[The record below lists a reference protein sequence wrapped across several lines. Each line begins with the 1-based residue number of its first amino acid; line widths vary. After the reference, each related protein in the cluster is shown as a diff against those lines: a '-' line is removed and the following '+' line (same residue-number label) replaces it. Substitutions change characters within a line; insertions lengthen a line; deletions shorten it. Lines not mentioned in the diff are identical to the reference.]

1 MKRREFLKAC
11 LTMGALGAVSRMSPA
26 FAGMDLPK
34 KNRTSGKARSVIEI
48 WIWGGPCQLEAFDP
62 KPKAVSITTAAK
74 ATSLLMWTGS
84 GSASICPNWLKSPII
99 IPLYAV

>member
-34 KNRTSGKARSVIEI
+34 KNRTSGKAKSVIEI
-48 WIWGGPCQLEAFDP
+48 WIWGGPSQLEAFDP
-62 KPKAVSITTAAK
+62 KPKASFDYNGGK
-74 ATSLLMWTGS
+74 GD
-84 GSASICPNWLKSPII
+84 
-99 IPLYAV
+99 IPTNVDGIRINGYH